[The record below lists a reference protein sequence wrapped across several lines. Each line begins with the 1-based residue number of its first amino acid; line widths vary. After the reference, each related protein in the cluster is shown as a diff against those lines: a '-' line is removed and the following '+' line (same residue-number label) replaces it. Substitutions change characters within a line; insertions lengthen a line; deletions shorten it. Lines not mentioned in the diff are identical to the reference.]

1 MSNQWEVGLSNVVE
15 LTTEEAQKVYRMSN
29 EEKKEWLRKQVD
41 EGNISIVEIYNAE
54 LDSYEPN
61 KYT

>member
-1 MSNQWEVGLSNVVE
+1 MSNECEVGLSSVFE

-41 EGNISIVEIYNAE
+41 EGNINIVEIYNAE

>member
-1 MSNQWEVGLSNVVE
+1 MSNQGEVGFSNVVE
-15 LTTEEAQKVYRMSN
+15 LTTDEALKVYRSSN

-41 EGNISIVEIYNAE
+41 EGNINIVEIYNAE

>member
-1 MSNQWEVGLSNVVE
+1 MSNEWEVGLSSVFE

-29 EEKKEWLRKQVD
+29 E
-41 EGNISIVEIYNAE
+41 GNISIVEIYNPK

-61 KYT
+61 NYT

>member
-1 MSNQWEVGLSNVVE
+1 MSNEWEVGLSSVFE

-41 EGNISIVEIYNAE
+41 EGNISIVEIYNPK

-61 KYT
+61 NYT

>member
-41 EGNISIVEIYNAE
+41 EGNINIVEIYNAE

>member
-1 MSNQWEVGLSNVVE
+1 MSNEWEVGLSSVFE

-29 EEKKEWLRKQVD
+29 EEKKEWLRKKVD
-41 EGNISIVEIYNAE
+41 EGNISIVEIYNPK

-61 KYT
+61 NYT

>member
-1 MSNQWEVGLSNVVE
+1 MSNEWEVGLSNVVE
-15 LTTEEAQKVYRMSN
+15 LTTAEAQKVYRMSN

-41 EGNISIVEIYNAE
+41 EGNINIVEIYNAE

>member
-1 MSNQWEVGLSNVVE
+1 MSNEWEVGLSNVVE

-41 EGNISIVEIYNAE
+41 EGNINIVEIYNAE

>member
-1 MSNQWEVGLSNVVE
+1 MVE

-41 EGNISIVEIYNAE
+41 EGNINIVEIYNAE

>member
-1 MSNQWEVGLSNVVE
+1 MSNEWEVGLSNVVE

-29 EEKKEWLRKQVD
+29 EANKEWLRKQVD
-41 EGNISIVEIYNAE
+41 EGNINIVEIYNAE

>member
-41 EGNISIVEIYNAE
+41 EGNISIVEIYNPK

-61 KYT
+61 NYT

>member
-1 MSNQWEVGLSNVVE
+1 MSNEWEVGLSSVFD

-41 EGNISIVEIYNAE
+41 EGNISIVEIYNPK

-61 KYT
+61 NYT

>member
-1 MSNQWEVGLSNVVE
+1 MSNEWEVGLSSVFN

-41 EGNISIVEIYNAE
+41 EGNISIVEIYNPK

-61 KYT
+61 NYT

>member
-1 MSNQWEVGLSNVVE
+1 MSNEWEVGLSNVVE